1 MSIFAIILLII
12 LGFILLMVEFFIVP
26 GITVA
31 GIGALLLIGGGIFCG
46 YYFHGAT
53 IGNYILLGS
62 GVGIIV
68 FFTFALRKR
77 TWQRFGLKSEIEGKV
92 RTIKENTV
100 KVGDSGKTVSR
111 LAPIGKAMIN
121 DTLFEVRSEGSYID
135 ADKEVKVIR
144 IDVNKIY
151 VELK

>member
-1 MSIFAIILLII
+1 
-12 LGFILLMVEFFIVP
+12 MVEFFIIP
-26 GITVA
+26 GITIA
-31 GIGALLLIGGGIFCG
+31 GIGALLLVGGGVFCG

-53 IGNYILLGS
+53 IGSYILLGS
-62 GVGIIV
+62 GIGMII

-92 RTIKENTV
+92 SIIQEDAI

-121 DTLFEVRSEGSYID
+121 DTLYEVRSEGGYLD
-135 ADKEVKVIR
+135 ANKEVTVIQ